1 MFNNTQRSQVGPV
14 ERLVRQDQ
22 RIVAFAAV
30 LIALLAGIYT
40 YFGVGMNMTALEMT
54 RMAQP
59 IGEPMSMGVQP
70 VWTGKYVVLIFLMWW
85 IMMIAMMIPSA
96 APMLL
101 LYTALKRMGS
111 EGDRAVPLSFLFL
124 FGYLVAWAFFSAAA
138 TGLQFGAE
146 SWGLLSGPMM
156 AVNSHTFAAIVLICS
171 GLYQLS
177 SLKESCLR
185 YCKSPAFFLAEH
197 SRPGSWG
204 AFRTGA
210 RHGVYCLGC
219 CWALMALLFV
229 GGIMNLYWIVGIAI
243 YVLIEKFI
251 PNGQIFIRS
260 TGVGLILFGGYLLAI
275 SWG

>member
-1 MFNNTQRSQVGPV
+1 MFDNTQGSSVGPV
-14 ERLVRQDQ
+14 EKLVRQDQ
-22 RIVAFAAV
+22 RIVALAAA
-30 LIALLAGIYT
+30 LIVLLAGTYT

-59 IGEPMSMGVQP
+59 IGEPMSMGTQP
-70 VWTGKYVVLIFLMWW
+70 VWTGKFVALIFLMWW

-111 EGDRAVPLSFLFL
+111 EGERAVSLSFHFL
-124 FGYLVAWAFFSAAA
+124 IGYLATWAFSSAVA

-156 AVNSHTFAAIVLICS
+156 AVNSHTFAAIVFIS
-171 GLYQLS
+171 AGLYQLS

-185 YCKSPAFFLAEH
+185 HCKSPAFFLTEH

-229 GGIMNLYWIVGIAI
+229 GGVMNLFWIVGIAI
-243 YVLIEKFI
+243 YVLFEKAV
-251 PNGQIFIRS
+251 PNGRVFVRS
-260 TGVGLILFGGYLLAI
+260 TGVGLILFGGYLLVT
-275 SWG
+275 SWS